1 MSYFWHKNCKWKM
14 KNAKGEGRR
23 EQRQKEQEIV
33 ETQVVKKRE
42 TRKSTDSTI
51 HNKNLCIWCMQG
63 K

>member
-1 MSYFWHKNCKWKM
+1 M

-42 TRKSTDSTI
+42 TRKSTGTI

-63 K
+63 N